1 MGTGR
6 GLIVQIKNDFCSS
19 GSSGAG
25 YGLISNTNN
34 VNCPSLL
41 EYFMFLMHSFPYM
54 VQSKI
59 ISSGSG
65 GYGYNNFRNI

>member
-1 MGTGR
+1 MGIVNSHIDTTAKSCRTNMGTGR

-34 VNCPSLL
+34 
-41 EYFMFLMHSFPYM
+41 
-54 VQSKI
+54 
-59 ISSGSG
+59 
-65 GYGYNNFRNI
+65 